1 MTRLVADIGGTN
13 ARFGLRGP
21 GGEPIEERTLA
32 TADYP
37 GPAEAARAYLDGL
50 PGGSVAP
57 TEGVFAGAGP
67 VEGDLIALTN
77 CPWRFSVEETRRA
90 LGLRRLVAINDF
102 VAQALAVPVL
112 APEERVRLTG
122 RGEPVPGRAIGV
134 IGAGTGLGVAGLLP
148 TPSGWQPLPSE
159 GGHVSFAPGD
169 EVEVAVLGVLRG
181 RFDHVSNE
189 RLLTGGGLVNLATA
203 LAEIAG
209 EGDLGPLEPR
219 DVTARAA
226 DGSCRFCAEAVR
238 RFSAIL
244 GSAAGDLA
252 LVLLARG
259 GMFLAGGVVPRLG
272 PLFDVAL
279 FRERFEAKGR
289 FRDYLAQVPTY
300 IAARTDTG
308 LIGAA
313 ALPLPAE

>member
-1 MTRLVADIGGTN
+1 MTRLLADIGGTY

-37 GPAEAARAYLDGL
+37 GLAEAARAYLDGL
-50 PGGSVAP
+50 PGSVTP

-112 APEERVRLTG
+112 APEERVKLTG

-148 TPSGWQPLPSE
+148 IPSGWQPLPSE

-169 EVEVAVLGVLRG
+169 EVEAEVLRVLRP
-181 RFDHVSNE
+181 RFPGHHVSNE

-203 LAEIAG
+203 LAGI
-209 EGDLGPLEPR
+209 EGRDLGPLEPP

-238 RFSAIL
+238 RFSGIL

-259 GMFLAGGVVPRLG
+259 GVFLAGGVVPRLG
-272 PLFDVAL
+272 SLFDVAL
-279 FRERFEAKGR
+279 FRDRFEAKGR

-300 IAARTDTG
+300 LAARTDTG
-308 LIGAA
+308 LMGAA

>member
-1 MTRLVADIGGTN
+1 MTRLLADIGGTY
-13 ARFGLRGP
+13 ARFALRGP
-21 GGEPIEERTLA
+21 DGAPVEERTLA

-37 GPAEAARAYLDGL
+37 GPVEAARAYLDGL
-50 PGGSVAP
+50 PGGVAP

-67 VEGDLIALTN
+67 VEGDRIALTN
-77 CPWRFSVEETRRA
+77 CPWRFSVEATRRA

-102 VAQALAVPVL
+102 VAQALAIPVL
-112 APEERVRLTG
+112 APDELIKLG
-122 RGEPVPGRAIGV
+122 DRGEPVPGRAIGV

-148 TPSGWQPLPSE
+148 IPSGWQPLPSE

-169 EVEVAVLGVLRG
+169 EVEAAVLRVLRG
-181 RFDHVSNE
+181 RFAGHVSNE

-209 EGDLGPLEPR
+209 EGELGPLEPR

-238 RFSAIL
+238 RFSGIL

-259 GMFLAGGVVPRLG
+259 GVFLAGGVVPRLG
-272 PLFDVAL
+272 PLFDVGL

-289 FRDYLAQVPTY
+289 FRDYLARVPTY
-300 IAARTDTG
+300 LAARTDTG
-308 LIGAA
+308 LLGTA
-313 ALPLPAE
+313 ALVLPAE